1 MIVFHE
7 FDTFHRLCM
16 LKRRDVNRGALSMNS
31 ILQQPIW
38 RFYDQSISA
47 KQRSPLESFATDDT
61 LCQLVGQLASPPTI
75 RTWVHDASVILGI
88 QDHRLPY
95 VQQGM
100 ELLKTHAYHPIV
112 RNSGGLAVVLD
123 AGVLNISLVLS
134 EQTEALS
141 INDGYDV
148 MVALIKGLLP
158 EVADRIEAYEI
169 VGSYC
174 PGSYDL
180 SIDGKK
186 FAGISQRRL
195 RQGVAVQIYLCI
207 EGSGSERA
215 ALIRD
220 FYEVSLQGEETKFT
234 YPSIDPSVMASL
246 SELVDPT
253 LTVEAVIIRLQQL
266 IHSMTEEIRFE
277 SFHDEELPLYAF
289 YLQRIV
295 ERNTKMLAPK

>member
-1 MIVFHE
+1 MKH
-7 FDTFHRLCM
+7 
-16 LKRRDVNRGALSMNS
+16 

-38 RFYDQSISA
+38 RYYDQSISA

-61 LCQLVGQLASPPTI
+61 LCQLVGQLMSPPTI
-75 RTWVHDASVILGI
+75 RTWVHEASVVLGI

-100 ELLKTHAYHPIV
+100 ELLESRGYHPIV

-123 AGVLNISLVLS
+123 EGILNISIVLS
-134 EQTEALS
+134 EQKESLS

-148 MVALIKGLLP
+148 MVDLVKGLFP
-158 EVADRIEAYEI
+158 EVAEKIEAYEI

-207 EGSGSERA
+207 EGSGSQRA

-220 FYEVSLQGEETKFT
+220 FYEESLQQEETKFA
-234 YPSIDPSVMASL
+234 YPQIVPEVMASL
-246 SELVDPT
+246 SELIDPH
-253 LTVEAVIIRLQQL
+253 LTVEAVVIRLQQL
-266 IHSMTEEIRFE
+266 LNQWAEEVRPQ
-277 SFHDEELPLYAF
+277 SFYDEELTLYGF
-289 YLQRIV
+289 YLQRV
-295 ERNTKMLAPK
+295 FERNTKMLERK

>member
-1 MIVFHE
+1 MKH
-7 FDTFHRLCM
+7 
-16 LKRRDVNRGALSMNS
+16 

-38 RFYDQSISA
+38 RYYDQSISA

-61 LCQLVGQLASPPTI
+61 LCQLVGQSLSPPTI
-75 RTWVHDASVILGI
+75 RTWVHEASVVLGI

-100 ELLKTHAYHPIV
+100 ELLESRGYHPIV

-123 AGVLNISLVLS
+123 EGILNISIVLS
-134 EQTEALS
+134 EQKESLS

-148 MVALIKGLLP
+148 MVELVKGLFP
-158 EVADRIEAYEI
+158 EVAEKIEAYEI

-180 SIDGKK
+180 SIEGKK

-195 RQGVAVQIYLCI
+195 RQGVSVQIYLCI
-207 EGSGSERA
+207 EGSGSQRA

-220 FYEVSLQGEETKFT
+220 FYEHSLQQEETKFT
-234 YPSIDPSVMASL
+234 YPQIMPEVMASL
-246 SELVDPT
+246 SELVDPN
-253 LTVEAVIIRLQQL
+253 LTVEAVVIRLQQL
-266 IHSMTEEIRFE
+266 LNYWAEEVRPQ
-277 SFHDEELPLYAF
+277 SFYDEELALYGF
-289 YLQRIV
+289 YLQRV
-295 ERNTKMLAPK
+295 FERNTKMLERK

>member
-1 MIVFHE
+1 MKH
-7 FDTFHRLCM
+7 
-16 LKRRDVNRGALSMNS
+16 

-38 RFYDQSISA
+38 RYYDQSISA

-61 LCQLVGQLASPPTI
+61 LCQLVGQLMSPPTI
-75 RTWVHDASVILGI
+75 RTWVHEASVVLGI

-100 ELLKTHAYHPIV
+100 ELLESRGYHPIV

-123 AGVLNISLVLS
+123 EGILNISIVLS
-134 EQTEALS
+134 EQKESLS

-148 MVALIKGLLP
+148 MVDLVKGLFP
-158 EVADRIEAYEI
+158 EVAEKIEAYEI

-207 EGSGSERA
+207 EGSGSQRA

-220 FYEVSLQGEETKFT
+220 FYEKSLQQEETKFP
-234 YPSIDPSVMASL
+234 YPQIVPEVMASL
-246 SELVDPT
+246 SELVDPH
-253 LTVEAVIIRLQQL
+253 LTVEAVVIRLQQL
-266 IHSMTEEIRFE
+266 LNQWAEEVRPQ
-277 SFHDEELPLYAF
+277 SFYDEELTLYGF
-289 YLQRIV
+289 YLQRV
-295 ERNTKMLAPK
+295 FERNTKMLERK

>member
-1 MIVFHE
+1 MKH
-7 FDTFHRLCM
+7 
-16 LKRRDVNRGALSMNS
+16 

-38 RFYDQSISA
+38 RYYDQSISA

-61 LCQLVGQLASPPTI
+61 LCQLVGQLMSPPTI
-75 RTWVHDASVILGI
+75 RTWVHEASVVLGI

-100 ELLKTHAYHPIV
+100 ELLESRGYHPIV

-123 AGVLNISLVLS
+123 EGVLNISVVLS
-134 EQTEALS
+134 EQKESLS

-148 MVALIKGLLP
+148 MVDLVKGLFP
-158 EVADRIEAYEI
+158 EVAEKIEAYEI

-207 EGSGSERA
+207 EGSGSQRA

-220 FYEVSLQGEETKFT
+220 FYEESLQQEETKFA
-234 YPSIDPSVMASL
+234 YPQIVPEVMASL
-246 SELVDPT
+246 SELVDPH
-253 LTVEAVIIRLQQL
+253 LTVEAVVIRLQQL
-266 IHSMTEEIRFE
+266 LNQWAEEVRPQ
-277 SFHDEELPLYAF
+277 SFYDEELTLYGF
-289 YLQRIV
+289 YLQRV
-295 ERNTKMLAPK
+295 FERNTKMLEHK